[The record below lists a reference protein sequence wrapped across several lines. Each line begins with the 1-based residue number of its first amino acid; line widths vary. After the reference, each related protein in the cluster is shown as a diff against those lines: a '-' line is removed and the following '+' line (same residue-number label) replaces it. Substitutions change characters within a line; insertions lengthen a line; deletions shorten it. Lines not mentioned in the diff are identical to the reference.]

1 MNKAIRLK
9 KWTIIVIVIMLIAV
23 AIFLLFIKK
32 PTQNKNNDSV
42 QSEQSVLSVQVVSPK
57 TQIWENTISATGP
70 IAAWQEII
78 VSPEISGYKIAQLYV
93 DVGDHVKKGQLLL
106 KLADDSLNADLR
118 KQQANLRQNQVS
130 LQQAVSNLKR
140 AKIIGAGGALS
151 DQQLEEYRIN
161 VESAQASVAS
171 AQADVDSTQLKRSQ
185 TQIYAID
192 NGVVS
197 SKSAVL
203 GNVVSS
209 GTELYRMIRQG
220 RLEWRPEVDAKQID
234 SIQIGQKVNLSLS
247 NGQQLNGV
255 VRSIGPALSNSTG
268 RSSLYVSLNSGNAH
282 VGMFANGKIS
292 VGKSEAN
299 TIPQSALVMRDGRSY
314 IYLVG
319 QDQRVKSVVVETG
332 RRVGQDVEI
341 LSALASNTHI
351 VEKGGAFLSEGVKVK
366 ILSSENSVEHGSQ
379 PQVGAP

>member
-209 GTELYRMIRQG
+209 GTEL
-220 RLEWRPEVDAKQID
+220 
-234 SIQIGQKVNLSLS
+234 
-247 NGQQLNGV
+247 
-255 VRSIGPALSNSTG
+255 
-268 RSSLYVSLNSGNAH
+268 
-282 VGMFANGKIS
+282 
-292 VGKSEAN
+292 
-299 TIPQSALVMRDGRSY
+299 
-314 IYLVG
+314 
-319 QDQRVKSVVVETG
+319 
-332 RRVGQDVEI
+332 
-341 LSALASNTHI
+341 
-351 VEKGGAFLSEGVKVK
+351 
-366 ILSSENSVEHGSQ
+366 
-379 PQVGAP
+379 

>member
-247 NGQQLNGV
+247 NGQLLSGV

-299 TIPQSALVMRDGRSY
+299 TIPQSALVM
-314 IYLVG
+314 
-319 QDQRVKSVVVETG
+319 
-332 RRVGQDVEI
+332 
-341 LSALASNTHI
+341 
-351 VEKGGAFLSEGVKVK
+351 
-366 ILSSENSVEHGSQ
+366 
-379 PQVGAP
+379 

>member
-57 TQIWENTISATGP
+57 TQIWENTINATGP

-247 NGQQLNGV
+247 NGQQLSGV

-292 VGKSEAN
+292 IGKSEAN

-319 QDQRVKSVVVETG
+319 QDHRVKSVVVETG

-366 ILSSENSVEHGSQ
+366 ILSSEKSVEQGSQ
-379 PQVGAP
+379 SQVGAP